1 LSLFCFTSSLSI
13 ILLEELRIR
22 RCEAELADPVDQLA
36 VSYTPPTWYLRYLR
50 YIHTYIYIQVHT
62 YKLLVTVSCS
72 DPLSLSS
79 LFNSSFLSSL
89 FLLPHPLGERVNSS
103 AFLSSFSSSFFFL
116 FYFPSHLSFPI
127 PLPPPPRQFPFSESF
142 ETGPTGKSRDSGRL
156 NSRPLFL
163 CPTEPVL
170 ESSISLRPRPST
182 FVSSNAGPPPP

>member
-1 LSLFCFTSSLSI
+1 MKQNW
-13 ILLEELRIR
+13 RIR
-22 RCEAELADPVDQLA
+22 SINSLYHTHLQPV
-36 VSYTPPTWYLRYLR
+36 
-50 YIHTYIYIQVHT
+50 TYGTYRTYIQVHT

-89 FLLPHPLGERVNSS
+89 FLLPHPLGERDNSS

-116 FYFPSHLSFPI
+116 FYSLSHLSSPF
-127 PLPPPPRQFPFSESF
+127 PLPPPPRQFPFSESS
-142 ETGPTGKSRDSGRL
+142 ETGPTGKSRDFGRL

-170 ESSISLRPRPST
+170 ESSFSLRPRPST
-182 FVSSNAGPPPP
+182 FVSSNAEPTPLKSLPPPSFPDS

>member
-1 LSLFCFTSSLSI
+1 MKQNW
-13 ILLEELRIR
+13 RIR
-22 RCEAELADPVDQLA
+22 SINSLYH
-36 VSYTPPTWYLRYLR
+36 SYTPLPYLHTIHTNT
-50 YIHTYIYIQVHT
+50 IHTYIHVHT

-89 FLLPHPLGERVNSS
+89 FLLPHPLGERDNSS

-116 FYFPSHLSFPI
+116 FYSLSHLSSPFPQ
-127 PLPPPPRQFPFSESF
+127 PPRQFPFSESS
-142 ETGPTGKSRDSGRL
+142 ETGPTGKNRDSGRL
-156 NSRPLFL
+156 NSRPLLL

-182 FVSSNAGPPPP
+182 FVSSNAEPPP

>member
-1 LSLFCFTSSLSI
+1 MSILCFTSSLSM

-36 VSYTPPTWYLRYLR
+36 VSYTPPTCTYIQYIQVP
-50 YIHTYIYIQVHT
+50 YIHTYVHT

-89 FLLPHPLGERVNSS
+89 FLLPHPLGERDNSS

-116 FYFPSHLSFPI
+116 FYSLSHLSSPFPQ
-127 PLPPPPRQFPFSESF
+127 PPRQFPFSESS

-156 NSRPLFL
+156 NSRPLLL

-182 FVSSNAGPPPP
+182 FVSSNAEPPP